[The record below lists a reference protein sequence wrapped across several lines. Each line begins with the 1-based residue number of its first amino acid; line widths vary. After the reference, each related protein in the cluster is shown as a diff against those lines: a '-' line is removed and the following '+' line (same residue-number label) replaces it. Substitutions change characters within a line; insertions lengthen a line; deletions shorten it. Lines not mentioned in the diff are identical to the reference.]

1 MDNRRLLA
9 LVGVGGGV
17 AALLVVLV
25 AGGVIPSPLASSCP
39 TPQGAAADGG
49 GTAAPTTPSTTAD
62 GTATGGPT
70 DGTATDATTATPDDG
85 YARTTVVAYDAN
97 GTRLGAVEVRVAESF
112 DQKFTGLSDTESLPE
127 DEGML
132 FPYPQ
137 EDNRTFVMRG
147 MSFGIDIIYIDS
159 EGRVTEIHHAP
170 EPPEGADGNDFRYP
184 GCGQYVLEV
193 NYNWTVRNDVDV
205 GDRFVIEGY
214 TDTDTGTGDG
224 DE

>member
-1 MDNRRLLA
+1 MDSRRFLA

-17 AALLVVLV
+17 AALLLVLV
-25 AGGVIPSPLASSCP
+25 AGGVVPSPLASPCP
-39 TPQGAAADGG
+39 TPHQGAAADGG
-49 GTAAPTTPSTTAD
+49 
-62 GTATGGPT
+62 
-70 DGTATDATTATPDDG
+70 ATTAPTAAATTAEPAGTTEAPAMAATTTTPDDG
-85 YARTTVVAYDAN
+85 YARTDVIAYDAN
-97 GTRLGAVEVRVAESF
+97 GTRLGAVEVRIAESF
-112 DQKFTGLSDTESLPE
+112 DQKYTGLSDTESLPE

-137 EDNRTFVMRG
+137 EDDRTFVMRG
-147 MSFGIDIIYIDS
+147 MSFGIDIVYIDS

-170 EPPEGADGNDFRYP
+170 EPPEGADGDQFEYP

-214 TDTDTGTGDG
+214 TDGGQ

>member
-1 MDNRRLLA
+1 MDSRRFLA

-25 AGGVIPSPLASSCP
+25 AGGVVPSPLASPCP
-39 TPQGAAADGG
+39 TPPGAAGAPT
-49 GTAAPTTPSTTAD
+49 TAAP
-62 GTATGGPT
+62 GTAEGTEPT
-70 DGTATDATTATPDDG
+70 EATATDGATTETTPDDG
-85 YARTTVVAYDAN
+85 YARTDVVAYDAN

-112 DQKFTGLSDTESLPE
+112 DQKYTGLSDTESMPE

-137 EDNRTFVMRG
+137 EDDRTFVMRG
-147 MSFGIDIIYIDS
+147 MSFGIDIVYIDS

-193 NYNWTVRNDVDV
+193 NYNWTTRHDVDV